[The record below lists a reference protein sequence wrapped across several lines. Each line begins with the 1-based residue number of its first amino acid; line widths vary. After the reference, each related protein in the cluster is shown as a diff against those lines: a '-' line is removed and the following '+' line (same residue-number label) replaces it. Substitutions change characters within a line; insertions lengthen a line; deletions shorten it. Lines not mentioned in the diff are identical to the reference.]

1 MSPSRN
7 AVKSIRAWSPGSRP
21 NDLDGG
27 IALMIF
33 AHAMSRFVRSG
44 RGPAGAGGGRP
55 VVVEAP
61 GSHTGPSR
69 LRTAVQRLRNRL
81 KSDENLPMN
90 SRSALK
96 VRPRGADNVVVR
108 ATRAYVA
115 GLGTAGAL
123 VLAAVLAFALAGTL
137 VAFNGWSRLASGGS

>member
-44 RGPAGAGGGRP
+44 RGPAGGWWGRRGRLPPVGARLVPAGARLVPAWGPARAGRGRGGGGGGGGGDRVAQRP
-55 VVVEAP
+55 ITA
-61 GSHTGPSR
+61 SDSR
-69 LRTAVQRLRNRL
+69 
-81 KSDENLPMN
+81 P
-90 SRSALK
+90 
-96 VRPRGADNVVVR
+96 
-108 ATRAYVA
+108 
-115 GLGTAGAL
+115 
-123 VLAAVLAFALAGTL
+123 ALAKPPKE
-137 VAFNGWSRLASGGS
+137 R